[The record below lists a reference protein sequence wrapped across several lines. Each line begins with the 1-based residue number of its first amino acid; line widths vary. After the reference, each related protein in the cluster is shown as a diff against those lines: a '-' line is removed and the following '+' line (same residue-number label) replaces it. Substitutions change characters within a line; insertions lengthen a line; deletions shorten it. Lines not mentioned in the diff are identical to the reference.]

1 MTIQNALVV
10 DDSKLARITLKR
22 LLEKHNLSV
31 SVAGSAEEAL
41 KLIGQAPPDVVFMD
55 HMMPNMDG
63 FEATQKIKANPAT
76 AHIPVIMCTGKEGI
90 ENYDEE
96 ARAIGASGTL
106 TKPPQVDVLDSLLD
120 RLRSTSTPAA
130 EVSAVEAPPAP
141 TAETPPIQ
149 TPAVETPAT
158 EAPETVAEGPA
169 EIALGHDFGADIDA
183 LRDQIARLERDLAE
197 ALKKLEER
205 LASLPD
211 NEPAQIDEEALAAR
225 ASRDVERTLMP
236 LVHSELKALSNQVQA
251 NLDEAISES
260 RADLENQIEDLNKML
275 RDLANR
281 PAAEPAP
288 VPSPASEIDEEAL
301 TNRVLTVAQDTVEAM
316 LAHKLAQVE
325 QSAREQ
331 VERALAEVR
340 DTQTESQ
347 PADSADTPKLDID
360 ALKAEVQQWV
370 SAQLQQEAAAIAD
383 QFAARVTRELD
394 AQKTRAETPS
404 AQNVDPSDNEWVR
417 ELIADNQRLSQAVSG
432 ARIQAWTVS
441 LIALVL
447 SGVSLAKV
455 LGLLP

>member
-1 MTIQNALVV
+1 MDMAIQNALVV

-41 KLIGQAPPDVVFMD
+41 ELIGQTPPDVVFID

-106 TKPPQVDVLDSLLD
+106 TKPPQVDVLDGLLEMLRASPAEPAAPTPPEATPAMAAHGTPGD
-120 RLRSTSTPAA
+120 DAGSPSDAHQQPVEAAAEPAVSSEIAGLRKEIERLEHELAEALRKLEHLSAPTPAA
-130 EVSAVEAPPAP
+130 EP
-141 TAETPPIQ
+141 
-149 TPAVETPAT
+149 
-158 EAPETVAEGPA
+158 
-169 EIALGHDFGADIDA
+169 
-183 LRDQIARLERDLAE
+183 
-197 ALKKLEER
+197 
-205 LASLPD
+205 
-211 NEPAQIDEEALAAR
+211 QIDEEALAAR
-225 ASRDVERTLMP
+225 AARDVERTLMP
-236 LVHSELKALSNQVQA
+236 LVHSELKALSSQVQS

-260 RADLENQIEDLNKML
+260 RADLENQISDLNKML
-275 RDLANR
+275 REQADR
-281 PAAEPAP
+281 PAPEPVAAP
-288 VPSPASEIDEEAL
+288 TVNIDEDAL
-301 TNRVLTVAQDTVEAM
+301 TDRVLTVAQDTVEAM

-325 QSAREQ
+325 QAAREQ
-331 VERALAEVR
+331 VEQALSEARADLQSETSPSAEAPAL
-340 DTQTESQ
+340 DT
-347 PADSADTPKLDID
+347 D

-370 SAQLQQEAAAIAD
+370 STQLQQEAATIAD
-383 QFAARVTRELD
+383 QFAARITRELD
-394 AQKTRAETPS
+394 AQQRSGANTPS
-404 AQNVDPSDNEWVR
+404 PEVDPADNEWVR
-417 ELIADNQRLSQAVSG
+417 ELIADNQRLSQAVNS
-432 ARIQAWTVS
+432 AKVQAWTVS